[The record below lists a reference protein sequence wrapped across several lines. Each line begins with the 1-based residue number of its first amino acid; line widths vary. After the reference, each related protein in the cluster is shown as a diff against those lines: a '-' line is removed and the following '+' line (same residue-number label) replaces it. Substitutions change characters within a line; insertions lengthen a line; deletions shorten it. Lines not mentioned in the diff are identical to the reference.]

1 MIPNLYWMRGRV
13 NIQTSDDPLTLC
25 IEHALDFV
33 ETGSARFFPAQVGS
47 PAEITGPRE
56 NSIRMEA
63 GVLVQWDDIGGM
75 GGAEYMAAV
84 TAMMTS

>member
-1 MIPNLYWMRGRV
+1 ML
-13 NIQTSDDPLTLC
+13 
-25 IEHALDFV
+25 
-33 ETGSARFFPAQVGS
+33 VGS
-47 PAEITGPRE
+47 PAEITGPGE

-63 GVLVQWDDIGGM
+63 GVLVQRDEIGGM